1 MVKTIEPK
9 KVEEKLVNSERVS
22 IIDVRKDEEVA
33 RGMIPGA
40 SHIPLDEISERYN
53 EIPKD
58 EEHVMVCRSGGRSG
72 KAAQF
77 LQEKGFNVINMSG
90 GMLAW
95 KGQTEPKK

>member
-9 KVEEKLVNSERVS
+9 KVEEKLVKSERLS

-33 RGMIPGA
+33 KGMIPGA
-40 SHIPLDEISERYN
+40 THIPLDEIPDRFN

-77 LQEKGFNVINMSG
+77 LQEKGYDVLNMTG

-95 KGQTEPKK
+95 DGQTQPKK

>member
-9 KVEEKLVNSERVS
+9 KVEEKLANSEKLS

-33 RGMIPGA
+33 KGMIPGA
-40 SHIPLDEISERYN
+40 AHIPLDEIPERFN

-77 LQEKGFNVINMSG
+77 LQEKGYSVLNMSG
-90 GMLAW
+90 GMLEW
-95 KGQTEPKK
+95 NGQTEPKK

>member
-1 MVKTIEPK
+1 MIKTIEPK
-9 KVEEKLVNSERVS
+9 KVEEQLTQNGKLS

-40 SHIPLDEISERYN
+40 THIPLDEIPERFD
-53 EIPKD
+53 EISKN

-77 LQEKGFNVINMSG
+77 LQEKGFKVLNMSG
-90 GMLAW
+90 GMLDW
-95 KGQTEPKK
+95 NGKTEPKK